1 MATSLNALNS
11 MVTDWRSVLSID
23 RDQLLPETLKFSL
36 ELISPVT
43 WETVDRFVNIVL
55 FNLSFYVKYILI
67 IFADMVL
74 WKMNKFSVLN
84 V

>member
-1 MATSLNALNS
+1 MTTRLNALNS
-11 MVTDWRSVLSID
+11 MVTDWRSVLFID

-55 FNLSFYVKYILI
+55 FNLSFYVKYVLI
-67 IFADMVL
+67 IFIDMIL

>member
-1 MATSLNALNS
+1 MTTRLNALNS
-11 MVTDWRSVLSID
+11 MVTDWRSALFID

-55 FNLSFYVKYILI
+55 FNLSFLC
-67 IFADMVL
+67 
-74 WKMNKFSVLN
+74 
-84 V
+84 

>member
-1 MATSLNALNS
+1 M
-11 MVTDWRSVLSID
+11 SID
-23 RDQLLPETLKFSL
+23 RDQLMPETLKFSL

-43 WETVDRFVNIVL
+43 WETVDRFFNIVL
-55 FNLSFYVKYILI
+55 FNLSFLTYVKYVI
-67 IFADMVL
+67 IICIDMNL